1 MQPQKSK
8 WFSPEWFEL
17 NCDLLKLFINKL
29 DIASSDFEQPTEN
42 MAHGMIV
49 LCTLSYWYIVQVK
62 CNNKWEC

>member
-1 MQPQKSK
+1 MIQSGMIWTEL
-8 WFSPEWFEL
+8 WFA
-17 NCDLLKLFINKL
+17 KVINKL

-42 MAHGMIV
+42 MAHGMII